1 VISAMR
7 SSHSSSWYGEDA
19 DRADVAALKAIELGA
34 EADRFN
40 MTLANMLGAKTMPYA
55 ELTARE

>member
-1 VISAMR
+1 MR